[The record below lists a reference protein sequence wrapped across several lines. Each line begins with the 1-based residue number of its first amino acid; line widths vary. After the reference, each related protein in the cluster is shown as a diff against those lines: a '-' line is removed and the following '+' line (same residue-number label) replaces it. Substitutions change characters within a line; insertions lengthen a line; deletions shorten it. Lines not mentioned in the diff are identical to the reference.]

1 MPEHVGTAIV
11 GGGIVGCA
19 VAYYL
24 AELGTRDILLVER
37 DALGSGSTGG
47 SFGGVRQQF
56 STPLEIEFSRR
67 GLEFWRTCEQVFD
80 SPCPFHQDGYLF
92 VSGRPE
98 IVDRLRQA
106 ADLQRQLGLTDVHIL
121 DAEQI
126 EETIPWV
133 SGEGLLAGCWTPGD
147 GHVTPTDGVAALSRA
162 ARRRGVRF
170 EEGWE
175 VSGIERRDGGWLLR
189 GQNEVVAER
198 AVIAAGYWTPEL
210 VRPFGLD
217 LGIRPMPLYGAITEP
232 ALEGLPVPLT
242 IDLDT
247 GLEVER
253 EGRALLIA
261 ILLEENPPGF
271 DHTQMLAEFHE
282 LARVRAPSIADL
294 GIARYTL
301 ANVDLGGD
309 GHPYVG
315 EVEEGL
321 WMIAG
326 FSGHGTMHGPV
337 VARLLAGIIG
347 GQPDRTLDITSLDP
361 RREAAPVSEW
371 MVATRKE

>member
-1 MPEHVGTAIV
+1 MPEHVETAIV

-24 AELGTRDILLVER
+24 AELGSRDVLVVER
-37 DALGSGSTGG
+37 TALGSGSTGG

-80 SPCPFHQDGYLF
+80 SACPFHQDGYLF
-92 VSGRPE
+92 VSGRHE
-98 IVDRLRQA
+98 IVGRLRQA
-106 ADLQRQLGLTDVHIL
+106 ADLQRRLGLTDVHML
-121 DAEQI
+121 DPRQI

-133 SGEGLLAGCWTPGD
+133 SGEGLLGGCWTPGD

-162 ARRRGVRF
+162 ARRLGVRF
-170 EEGWE
+170 EERWE
-175 VSGIERRDGGWLLR
+175 VGGIEQRDGGWLLR
-189 GQNEVVAER
+189 GPREVVAER
-198 AVIAAGYWTPEL
+198 VVVAAGYWTPAL
-210 VRPFGLD
+210 VRPFGLE
-217 LGIRPMPLYGAITEP
+217 LGIRPVPLYGAITAP
-232 ALEGLPVPLT
+232 ALEGQPVPLT

-271 DHTQMLAEFHE
+271 DHTRMLAEFHE
-282 LARVRAPSIADL
+282 LARLRAPAIADIE
-294 GIARYTL
+294 IARYTL

-315 EVEEGL
+315 EVEDGL

-337 VARLLAGIIG
+337 VARLLAGIMS
-347 GQPDRTLDITSLDP
+347 GQPDPTLDIASLDP
-361 RREAAPVSEW
+361 RRDAAPVSEW